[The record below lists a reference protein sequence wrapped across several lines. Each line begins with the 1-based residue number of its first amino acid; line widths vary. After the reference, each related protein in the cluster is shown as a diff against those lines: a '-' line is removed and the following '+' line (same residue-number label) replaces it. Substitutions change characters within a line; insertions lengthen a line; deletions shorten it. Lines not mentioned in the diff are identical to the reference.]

1 MDLPADVEFRENG
14 DGWLLEQ
21 EADLVRSVEAFWE
34 YPELSIELWGTTT
47 LASPAGKRYEG
58 HQFQQ
63 NVWIQLI
70 TGTWSAHRIVYGV
83 VDGTDLTD
91 DGVEFTLCGGP
102 VKAAR
107 SDLIKG

>member
-1 MDLPADVEFRENG
+1 MDISTDVEFPENA

-21 EADLVRSVEAFWE
+21 EADLVRSVQAFWE

-47 LASPAGKRYEG
+47 LASPAGKRYED

-70 TGTWSAHRIVYGV
+70 TGTWLAHRIVYGV
-83 VDGTDLTD
+83 VEGTDLTD

-102 VKAAR
+102 VVAAGSR
-107 SDLIKG
+107 RI